1 MPGGYYIALSGMKT
15 RLAALDRLASDIA
28 NASTAG
34 YKTERTSTEQADR
47 PSFTQSLQ
55 SAIDVATGGSRIDV
69 RSGAVVPTGRPFD
82 ISIDGSGFLV
92 VDTPNGP
99 RYTRSGRLM
108 RRADGVLATAEG
120 DALQNT
126 TGQPIKIGDGP
137 VTIDEDG
144 TVRSNDAIAGTLKV
158 VTFDSTAS
166 LEKETSSRFKC
177 SDTPKPV
184 AHPTLKSAS
193 LEQSNVSVV
202 DSVAELT
209 SVTRSFET
217 LQRALSVLMNDV
229 DGRAI
234 SELGRR

>member
-15 RLAALDRLASDIA
+15 RLSALDRLASDIA

-34 YKTERTSTEQADR
+34 YKVERASTQQADR
-47 PSFTQSLQ
+47 PSFDRSLE
-55 SAIDVATGGSRIDV
+55 SAIDVATGNSRVDV
-69 RSGAVVPTGRPFD
+69 RSGAVVPTGRPLD
-82 ISIDGSGFLV
+82 VSVDGSGFLV

-108 RRADGVLATAEG
+108 RRADGVLTTSEG
-120 DALQNT
+120 DVLQDT
-126 TGQPIKIGDGP
+126 SGKPIKVSDGP
-137 VTIDEDG
+137 ITIDEDG
-144 TVRSNDAIAGTLKV
+144 SVRSNDAISGTLKV

-166 LEKETSSRFKC
+166 LEKETSSRFK
-177 SDTPKPV
+177 SDVAPTPTPN
-184 AHPTLKSAS
+184 PTLKSAS

-202 DSVAELT
+202 DSVTELT